1 MGAYVISRFQFHSPP
16 KSVSLGR
23 SSRTSRTGHIDRKI
37 RTSVKRYAKSRTEQG
52 LAGLVSVSLL
62 ITWCFKILNTFIK
75 NDISVVAY
83 SLVSDKETPC
93 TTLVVCKVKC
103 VLVRIVSY
111 CKSEVLLSEVM
122 CQFTQFKKHKVC
134 HVTKSPL
141 LSRDCR
147 SRVQFL
153 VPQWD
158 LHLAGSHTA

>member
-1 MGAYVISRFQFHSPP
+1 M
-16 KSVSLGR
+16 
-23 SSRTSRTGHIDRKI
+23 
-37 RTSVKRYAKSRTEQG
+37 
-52 LAGLVSVSLL
+52 
-62 ITWCFKILNTFIK
+62 
-75 NDISVVAY
+75 VAY

-141 LSRDCR
+141 FLLSRDVYLYLW